1 MHGIY
6 YRTEQPEG
14 RDPWSRVVR
23 KVKEYIRSNLK
34 NDITMEQ
41 IADLTHLNPDYTTRI
56 FRNIT
61 GMTIRGYLIKKRM
74 ERAKTLLQTTGL
86 SVSEVAMESGYD
98 NFSYFIR
105 VFRQYFG
112 VTPKQFRRESEQRRN
127 QKLEMEYSEK

>member
-1 MHGIY
+1 M
-6 YRTEQPEG
+6 
-14 RDPWSRVVR
+14 R

-74 ERAKTLLQTTGL
+74 ERAKNTAADDG
-86 SVSEVAMESGYD
+86 A
-98 NFSYFIR
+98 FC
-105 VFRQYFG
+105 
-112 VTPKQFRRESEQRRN
+112 QRGGN
-127 QKLEMEYSEK
+127 GIGI